1 MGRFW
6 IFWHRKRTTLRAK
19 HVPWIGLAW
28 FVTAAL
34 TMSLSGPAA
43 GQDEAQQVY
52 LPLLHNQWL
61 TPARMANVPAG
72 EFLMG
77 CDPAY
82 NAGLAPCFEYELP
95 LHAVYLDAY
104 LIDRTEVTNAYYAQC
119 VAAGACRAPAY
130 PTSYTRPAYY
140 DNPTYAHYPV
150 IYVSWYD
157 ASSYC
162 TWTGKRLPT
171 EAEWEKAA
179 RGSSL
184 RTFPWGDAQPEC
196 SLVNSWDDATLA
208 WCVGD
213 TSLVGSYTS
222 SASPYA
228 ALDMAGNVW
237 EWVNDWWAEDYYSSS
252 PYENPLGPSTGTHK
266 GLRGG
271 SWYHDRL
278 TMRVVGRSYL
288 SSPYARYN
296 SVGFRC
302 ASSAG
307 N

>member
-6 IFWHRKRTTLRAK
+6 VFWQRKLTKLRSKYAL
-19 HVPWIGLAW
+19 WFGLAC
-28 FVTAAL
+28 FVTAGLAVL
-34 TMSLSGPAA
+34 FSGPAA
-43 GQDEAQQVY
+43 GQAAGQHVY

-61 TPARMANVPAG
+61 APARMATVPTG
-72 EFLMG
+72 EFSMG
-77 CDPAY
+77 CDPSY
-82 NAGLAPCFEYELP
+82 NAGLTTCFEYELP

-104 LIDRTEVTNAYYAQC
+104 LIDKTEVTNAHYTQC

-130 PTSYTRPAYY
+130 SSSYTRPAYY
-140 DNPTYAHYPV
+140 DNPIYAHYPV

-162 TWTGKRLPT
+162 AWAGKRLPT

-184 RTFPWGDAQPEC
+184 RTFPWGDAQPDC
-196 SLVNSWDDATLA
+196 SLVNSWDDAALT
-208 WCVGD
+208 WCIGD
-213 TSLVGSYTS
+213 TSLVGSYTTG
-222 SASPYA
+222 ASPYG

-237 EWVNDWWAEDYYSSS
+237 EWVNDWWVEDYYSYS
-252 PYENPLGPSTGTHK
+252 PYLNPLGPSTGTHK

-278 TMRVVGRSYL
+278 TLRAAGRSYL
-288 SSPYARYN
+288 SSPYLRYN